1 MVIAIKTAIDVW
13 AVEAAGWSP
22 TDDLWWW
29 KLLQIRLKC
38 SLFLATLHYYCKTNR
53 VYFWIF
59 SAAFVSFLRLVVF
72 ALNKNRAVK
81 DAPIPF
87 GYVYESDLED
97 CLDSFV
103 EIKAFPTHVCFKGGE
118 EVHRVEG
125 VNFQGIQEMLLAHA
139 SSSSSMPETGGDS

>member
-1 MVIAIKTAIDVW
+1 MALK
-13 AVEAAGWSP
+13 ELGSP
-22 TDDLWWW
+22 DELMNFINSNEVCLVT
-29 KLLQIRLKC
+29 
-38 SLFLATLHYYCKTNR
+38 
-53 VYFWIF
+53 F
-59 SAAFVSFLRLVVF
+59 SAVWCGPC
-72 ALNKNRAVK
+72 RASKPQLEAMAK
-81 DAPIPF
+81 DALIPF

-97 CLDSFV
+97 FLDIFV